1 MLTFNIFYLNLL
13 TFFAENY
20 LFAILLFILCFSV
33 IYKNN
38 VKILEIT
45 FGLIFLSITLTLFL
59 YLNTDCI
66 AFSSFINLFISN
78 LYIYNLKIFFLILSL
93 FFLSLIYFQQ
103 IHNEYLHS
111 FEYPILIGYVILS
124 LLILLSSNDFL
135 AFYLTLELQSLILY
149 ILASYN
155 YYRNYSAES
164 GMKYFI
170 LGAVSSGILLFG
182 ISIIYGLTGIT
193 NFNDLVL
200 LNFYFSL
207 FFESYQISIVAAIFM
222 VLIGILFKLG
232 VAPFHLWVPDVYE
245 GAPLR
250 TTAFFAIMPKVILG
264 GFLIKLL
271 FLLAHHSIFFEL
283 LTIFG
288 FFSVIFGSF
297 GALAQ
302 IKLKRLV
309 AFSAINHVGFIILG
323 ISCGTFT
330 GFFSSLSYLI
340 LYSLLSLNFF
350 AIVFTLKNQKNIII
364 TKINT
369 LVNLVKSNNVLAFIF
384 ALLLFSMAGIPPLL
398 GFYSKLLVLFSLS
411 YSFNLVILIA
421 LVILSSISSFY
432 YIRLIKL
439 IFFDLNKNYIFFN
452 VPNKITSYIISILLF
467 INLFFFIGADLL
479 FLEVNNMV
487 LSLYI
492 YI

>member
-13 TFFAENY
+13 LFSAENY
-20 LFAILLFILCFSV
+20 LFTILLFILCFSV
-33 IYKNN
+33 IFKNN
-38 VKILEIT
+38 NKILEIT
-45 FGLIFLSITLTLFL
+45 FGLIFLSLILTLLL

-93 FFLSLIYFQQ
+93 FFISLIYLQQ

-111 FEYPILIGYVILS
+111 FEYPVLIGYAILS
-124 LLILLSSNDFL
+124 LLILISSNDFL

-200 LNFYFSL
+200 LNFYFNL
-207 FFESYQISIVAAIFM
+207 FFESYQVSIVAAIFM

-232 VAPFHLWVPDVYE
+232 AAPFHLWVPDVYE

-250 TTAFFAIMPKVILG
+250 TTAFFAVMPKVILG
-264 GFLIKLL
+264 GFLIRLL

-302 IKLKRLV
+302 MKLKRLV
-309 AFSAINHVGFIILG
+309 AFSAINHVGFVILG
-323 ISCGTFT
+323 VSCGTFT
-330 GFFSSLSYLI
+330 GFFSSLSYL
-340 LYSLLSLNFF
+340 F
-350 AIVFTLKNQKNIII
+350 IV
-364 TKINT
+364 
-369 LVNLVKSNNVLAFIF
+369 
-384 ALLLFSMAGIPPLL
+384 
-398 GFYSKLLVLFSLS
+398 Y
-411 YSFNLVILIA
+411 
-421 LVILSSISSFY
+421 
-432 YIRLIKL
+432 
-439 IFFDLNKNYIFFN
+439 
-452 VPNKITSYIISILLF
+452 
-467 INLFFFIGADLL
+467 
-479 FLEVNNMV
+479 
-487 LSLYI
+487 
-492 YI
+492 